1 MHIEV
6 ATSRSQSSKDKG
18 DLLENLAAELLRTQS
33 YDVETEVRRTASEL
47 DLLCRHSV
55 SNRQIYVEC
64 KAHRENLSANVLKN
78 LLGTVT
84 FADYEE
90 GWLISTGPLGKD
102 AKGFQVEWEEKPQPQ
117 RQKLSIYT
125 PDRVLKALI
134 AAKVVSQPPATTP
147 AMKAGGSVSTGNW
160 TLLVSEYGRF
170 WAQTVLVSGAP
181 TGVQVFDAKTAES
194 VSDLTLL
201 RRLAATDSTLSTL
214 DFEYGVT
221 QGKVES
227 EQTDQAREAE
237 VVQVQFGESWSDYR
251 PSRPEDFVGR
261 KPAQDLILKF
271 LEDVRS
277 GNSSTRVFAVTG
289 DSGMGKSSLIAKLR
303 DRTRNIRNRNKF
315 FVYAVDVRAAT
326 GPSYIA
332 RSLLECLRSAADSN
346 FIEFDRGAIQVSNHS
361 QPLASESIKQ
371 ALDVARSKGR
381 VLCLVFDQ
389 FEELYSKSDLFPI
402 FEEAQRLFLSA
413 VSAENSL
420 VLGFAWRTDSTV
432 QQDHPAYFLWHR
444 LSDHRLEVPIGP
456 FSHTEAS
463 AAITVFE
470 KELGQQLLPGI
481 RRQVVENSRGYPWL
495 LKKLCIHLYD
505 RLADGKSQ
513 AKFVDTL
520 DVGTLFSSDLKQ
532 LSQPELSCLRL
543 IAAQAPADWHEVL
556 ETAGPEVLRG
566 LQDKRLIVRSG
577 DRLNLYWDLF
587 REFVLSGTP
596 PSVPFT
602 YVPSSPSIGAFL
614 DVAAELTPVGEASFE
629 DISARVDLSPG
640 TVQNIVHDLVMF
652 GVARESGTRPSL
664 SQEMESSDREDV
676 LARLREVLRRHA
688 LYLALLPLDE
698 DVQIELSELI
708 TTLQQTNPTAHH
720 RSQTWKLYAERMASW
735 LCATGLLQPAANGW
749 CVRDAGH
756 PVEDVGLRRGG
767 GRGRVHRKP
776 FQGEAPPDRVVAAL
790 SWIEASG
797 SRTKAEV
804 KEQGFRNAVGV
815 LVRFRLVQLNAKRSF
830 EPTARDETT
839 PLARVWG
846 AARADP
852 TIAIVRRALAE
863 NSSLS
868 GSALG
873 QLLAEELCEQWSPAS
888 RTRTGNGLR
897 RWASWLLA
905 EGETG
910 AGPPSIPESARGKP
924 KPDHGQGKLF
934 E

>member
-33 YDVETEVRRTASEL
+33 YNVETEVRRTASEL

-84 FADYEE
+84 FSNYEE

-102 AKGFQVEWEEKPQPQ
+102 AKGFQVEWEEKPQSQ

-125 PDRVLKALI
+125 PDRVLDALI
-134 AAKVVSQPPATTP
+134 SARVVSQPPATTP
-147 AMKAGGSVSTGNW
+147 AMKEGGSVSTGNW

-170 WAQTVLVSGAP
+170 WAQTVLVSGTP
-181 TGVQVFDAKTAES
+181 SSVQVFDAKSAEIVRDS
-194 VSDLTLL
+194 TLL
-201 RRLAATDSTLSTL
+201 RRLGATDSTLSTL
-214 DFEYGVT
+214 DFEYGSI
-221 QGKVES
+221 QGNVEP
-227 EQTDQAREAE
+227 ERIDQRQAE
-237 VVQVQFGESWSDYR
+237 VVQVQFGETWSDYR

-277 GNSSTRVFAVTG
+277 GSSATRVFAVTG

-332 RSLLECLRSAADSN
+332 RSLLECLRSAVDSN
-346 FIEFDRGAIQVSNHS
+346 FIEFDRGALQISDHS
-361 QPLASESIKQ
+361 QPLASESIQK
-371 ALDVARSKGR
+371 ALDLARSKGR

-389 FEELYSKSDLFPI
+389 FEELYSKPELFPI

-444 LSDHRLEVPIGP
+444 LADHRLEVPIGP
-456 FSHTEAS
+456 FSHPEAS

-470 KELGQQLLPGI
+470 KELGQQLFAGI

-505 RLADGKSQ
+505 RLASGESQ

-520 DVGTLFSSDLKQ
+520 DVGTLFNSDLKQ

-543 IAAQAPADWHEVL
+543 IAEQAPADWHEVL
-556 ETAGPEVLRG
+556 ETAGSEVLRG

-614 DVAAELTPVGEASFE
+614 DVAAELTPAGEASFE
-629 DISARVDLSPG
+629 EISARVDLSPG

-664 SQEMESSDREDV
+664 SQEIESSDREAV
-676 LARLREVLRRHA
+676 LARLRDVLRRHA
-688 LYLALLPLDE
+688 LYLALLPRDE
-698 DVQIELSELI
+698 DAEVELSELI

-735 LCATGLLQPAANGW
+735 LCAAGLLQPTANAW
-749 CVRDAGH
+749 YVRDAGH
-756 PVEDVGLRRGG
+756 PVEDVGPRRRG

-776 FQGEAPPDRVVAAL
+776 FKGEAPPDRVVAAL
-790 SWIEASG
+790 AWIEAAG
-797 SRTKAEV
+797 SRTKGEL

-815 LVRFRLVQLNAKRSF
+815 LVRFRLVQLNAERSY
-830 EPTARDETT
+830 EPTSRDETT
-839 PLARVWG
+839 PLDRVWR
-846 AARADP
+846 AARTDP
-852 TIAIVRRALAE
+852 TIEIVRSALAA
-863 NSSLS
+863 NPLLS

-873 QLLAEELCEQWSPAS
+873 ELLAGELGERWSAAS
-888 RTRTGNGLR
+888 QTRTGNGLR

-905 EGETG
+905 EKEGG
-910 AGPPSIPESARGKP
+910 ATPPAIPESARGKR
-924 KPDHGQGKLF
+924 KPDHGQGRLF